1 MFLPLTPIRC
11 LLWAAEEY
19 GSKVGVVDRERRLT
33 YRELLNRSLR
43 LANALPSVGV
53 TPGECAATLSFNCHQ
68 LLEAYYGVPMAR
80 AVLLSLNVRLSAEE
94 QIYILGHSGAKV
106 VLFDPELLPVAEQIH
121 AAMPGLQWIALEAH
135 ASLPGWVRPQY
146 YDDWLAAATPEPVDF
161 TTFDEL
167 STAELFYTSGSTG
180 RPKGV
185 MLSHRTLYLHCFST
199 LVGTYRS
206 GVREPADQAVEM
218 HTIPLFHA
226 NGWGRAHTV
235 TFTGGRHIMI
245 KRFDP
250 AAVCKLIEQESVTTF
265 SMVPTMAAALLH
277 FPETDKYDLSSLRE
291 IMLGGAASS
300 PMLVGQLEKKFRC
313 HCFAGYGLTE
323 TSPVATTAQIK
334 DTVGK
339 TSEEERIR
347 RQAMTGY
354 CFSGVEA
361 RVVAPDGS
369 DVPKDFSSIGEILFR
384 GDIVMD
390 GYWKDPEATAQA
402 IKNNWLRTG
411 DVAIWDEHNYLLIVD
426 RQKDIIV
433 SGGENI
439 SSLEIEKV
447 IVTHPAVYETAV
459 VAVPDDNWG
468 EVAKAFVVLKPG
480 ASATEREIQE
490 LVRQHLAT
498 FKVPKSVEFRG
509 QLPKGAT
516 GKILKRALRD
526 PYWEGMEK
534 HVQGSGT
541 W

>member
-11 LLWAAEEY
+11 LLWAAEQY

-33 YRELLNRSLR
+33 YRELLDRSLR
-43 LANALPSVGV
+43 LADALPSVGV
-53 TPGECAATLSFNCHQ
+53 TAGECAATLSFNCHH

-80 AVLLSLNVRLSAEE
+80 AILLSLNVRLSAEE
-94 QIYILGHSGAKV
+94 QIYILGHSGAKA

-121 AAMPGLQWIALEAH
+121 AALPGLQWIALEPH
-135 ASLPGWVRPQY
+135 PNLPGWVRPQV
-146 YDDWLAAATPEPVDF
+146 YDDWLAAAKPELVDF

-185 MLSHRTLYLHCFST
+185 MLSHRTLYMHCLST
-199 LVGTYRS
+199 LIGGYRAGT
-206 GVREPADQAVEM
+206 REPADQAVEM

-250 AAVCKLIEQESVTTF
+250 AAVCKLIEQERVTSF

-277 FPETDKYDLSSLRE
+277 FSEIDQYDLSSLRE
-291 IMLGGAASS
+291 IMLGGAAAS
-300 PMLVGQLEKKFRC
+300 PTLVGQLERKIGC
-313 HCFAGYGLTE
+313 PCFAGYGLTE
-323 TSPVATTAQIK
+323 TSPVATTAHIK
-334 DTVGK
+334 DTLGK
-339 TSEEERIR
+339 ISEEERIR
-347 RQAMTGY
+347 RQASTGY
-354 CFSGVEA
+354 CFSGVEV
-361 RVVAPDGS
+361 RVVDAGGS
-369 DVPKDFSSIGEILFR
+369 DVPKDSLSIGEILFR

-402 IKNNWLRTG
+402 IQDNWLHTG
-411 DVAIWDEHNYLLIVD
+411 DVAVWDEHNYLLIVD

-459 VAVPDDNWG
+459 VAVPDDKWG
-468 EVAKAFVVLKPG
+468 EVPKAFVVLKPG
-480 ASATEREIQE
+480 AAATGEEIRD

-498 FKVPKSVEFRG
+498 FKVPKTVEFRD

-541 W
+541 K